1 MASMPSKPPKILP
14 TTLKE
19 RLRKL
24 NIRHFDDLIHDQDKN
39 WLIQNF
45 SQGASEY
52 PVNVT
57 TLIRNIV
64 WQARER
70 VQNQDI
76 PPIKELVRTFW
87 YMYIKPVLARVNAL
101 SKKVDQYNRLVDVLV
116 GMVKDWRVME
126 YKDIGFRDDN
136 QFNRKVGVN
145 ANVILFS
152 EKLGHYEFLKN
163 IADIFQISIIAL
175 GGQPSMVNVE
185 YFVDDLKS
193 QGVDIRRSFF
203 LFSIVDYDT
212 SGWIVRDAFI
222 DDLNCYGIKNI
233 TYTDLI
239 HPDALLSDEI
249 TSARYPLKDD
259 QTTSKKNTDWL
270 REIKKAKYQNQIYLE
285 PEQRGNKRVI
295 YGLEGEAVSFKRLEE
310 TLKELLPPLLGKD
323 DERLKIMML
332 TQLKENL
339 QKLIIKQLS

>member
-1 MASMPSKPPKILP
+1 MSAKPPKILP
-14 TTLKE
+14 STIKE
-19 RLRKL
+19 RLKKL
-24 NIRHFDDLIHDQDKN
+24 NIRHFADLIHDQDKN
-39 WLIQNF
+39 WLIKNF

-52 PVNVT
+52 PVNMT
-57 TLIRNIV
+57 TLIRNII

-70 VQNQDI
+70 VQNQDL

-87 YMYIKPVLARVNAL
+87 YMYIKPVLARVDSL
-101 SKKVDQYNRLVDVLV
+101 SDESDQYNRLVDVLA

-175 GGQPSMVNVE
+175 GGQPSVVNVE

-212 SGWIVRDAFI
+212 SGWIVRDSFI
-222 DDLNCYGIKNI
+222 DDLNRYGIKNI

-239 HPDALLSDEI
+239 HPNALLSDEI
-249 TSARYPLKDD
+249 ISARIPLRDD
-259 QTTSKKNTDWL
+259 QTSFKKNTDWL
-270 REIKKAKYQNQIYLE
+270 REIKKAGYENQIYLE
-285 PEQRGNKRVI
+285 PEKKGNKRVI
-295 YGLEGEAVSFKRLEE
+295 YGLEGEAVSFKRLEQ

-332 TQLKENL
+332 TQLKESL
-339 QKLIIKQLS
+339 QKLILKLVS